1 MVAYRVGGGYVHQPD
16 SAVNLAGTA
25 AATAAR
31 IDAGDIQIRA
41 FLPEPDRAAR
51 LRAQALEATRQ
62 WPAAAEKPP
71 LFGVATGVKDV
82 IRVDGLPTAAG
93 SQVPPAALAGAEA
106 SVVRRLRDA
115 GALIAG
121 KTVTAEF
128 AMVAPGPTRNPRD
141 LRHTP
146 GGSSSGS
153 AAAVAAGLV
162 PLALGTQTIG
172 SVIRPAAY
180 CGIAGFRPTHG
191 RIPVDGVVPHSPT
204 LDVVGCLAADVAGL
218 AAAAAVL
225 CDDWQVATETGLPT
239 LGIPVGPYLERA
251 SRDAL
256 TSLGAQAR
264 SLTAAGYQVREV
276 PVLDD
281 MAVIER
287 LTFVISRFE
296 AAAVHAGW
304 FDRYGELYRP
314 ATAALIRDGQAIDRD
329 EHAAALAGRASVVGH
344 LAEVADHA
352 GTDLWI
358 TPAATGPAPASLT
371 TTGDPVMCM
380 PWSLAGLPA
389 VSIPAGLVGRLPVG
403 LQCVGAAGADEQLLS
418 WAAAIAAA
426 LDQGN

>member
-1 MVAYRVGGGYVHQPD
+1 MVAHRVGSGSVHQSV
-16 SAVNLAGTA
+16 SAVDLAAAA

-31 IDAGDIQIRA
+31 IAAGDTQIRA
-41 FLPEPDRAAR
+41 FLPEPGRAAR
-51 LRAQALEATRQ
+51 LTAQAQEATRR
-62 WPAAAEKPP
+62 WPAAADRPP
-71 LFGVATGVKDV
+71 LFGIATGVKDV

-93 SQVPPAALAGAEA
+93 SRVPPAALAGAEA
-106 SVVRRLRDA
+106 GVVRRLRDA

-180 CGIAGFRPTHG
+180 CGIAGYRPTHG

-225 CDDWQVATETGLPT
+225 CDDWQAATETGLPT

-256 TSLGAQAR
+256 TSLRAQAR
-264 SLTAAGYQVREV
+264 LLVAAGYPVGEI

-281 MAVIER
+281 MAHVER
-287 LTFVISRFE
+287 LAQVISRFE
-296 AAAVHAGW
+296 AAAVHADW

-314 ATAALIRDGQAIDRD
+314 ATAALIRDGRAIDRD
-329 EHAAALAGRASVVGH
+329 EHAAAMVGRAGVVSN
-344 LAEVADHA
+344 LTDVAGHA
-352 GTDLWI
+352 GIDLWI
-358 TPAATGPAPASLT
+358 APAATGPAPASLSS
-371 TTGDPVMCM
+371 TGDPIMCM

-389 VSIPAGLVGRLPVG
+389 VSIPAGTVDRLPVG
-403 LQCVGAAGADEQLLS
+403 LQCVGAAGTDEQLLS

-426 LDQGN
+426 LDRGN